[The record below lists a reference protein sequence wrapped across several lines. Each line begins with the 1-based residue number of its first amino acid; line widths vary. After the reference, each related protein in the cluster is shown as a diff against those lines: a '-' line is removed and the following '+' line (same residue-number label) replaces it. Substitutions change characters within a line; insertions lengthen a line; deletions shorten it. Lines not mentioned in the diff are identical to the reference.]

1 MSIYDHCV
9 QLVNQFVCLLGLPL
23 IASLFRKRPP
33 HVRSGGQNC
42 PGRGIASFRM
52 SAHSNADRSSLALR
66 FAFLWGLHP
75 GHPGNVEND
84 PTET

>member
-23 IASLFRKRPP
+23 IALLFRKRPP
-33 HVRSGGQNC
+33 HVRRVVKTALA
-42 PGRGIASFRM
+42 RGSRAFACRRTPTPT
-52 SAHSNADRSSLALR
+52 ASSLALR
-66 FAFLWGLHP
+66 FAFLWGIHH
-75 GHPGNVEND
+75 GHPANVEND